1 MSGCRRLGML
11 ITVVVAAVVLGACD
25 WAQLGFGPQRTSYNP
40 YEPTLTES
48 SVQHMHVAWSAQ
60 CACDSR
66 TALVAGS
73 TVYLVEGDSSSVPY
87 TAAVR
92 AFDAGTGAPRWSTPL
107 GTVNVADVAAIANGL
122 VYVVVRPAIGSD
134 RLIALDATVGTSRW
148 STTPTAP
155 GTGPVALTAPVV
167 DGERVFVAATAS
179 DATEVWALDTAGH
192 AVWSAVPGGHL
203 FDVHDGLAADPGHTV
218 YVATFLTF
226 TGVPNHAL
234 IVTGYDEASG
244 AVHSAAQAALN
255 LPPAKLSFSDGLLV
269 GDASI
274 AAIHSFGPGA
284 FGLRP
289 GNGQVLWNLDILEL
303 AAAPGVVITQDPRSG
318 ATTARDVATGAAR
331 WTVTEFGSTAIAG
344 ALVYFGSGD
353 VRRLSDG
360 ALVATITAGPVTPS
374 GGHVFLTGNGRLT
387 ALMP

>member
-1 MSGCRRLGML
+1 MGECRRLRML

-40 YEPTLTES
+40 YEPALTES
-48 SVQHMHVAWSAQ
+48 SVQHMHVAWSAP

-73 TVYLVEGDSSSVPY
+73 TVYVVEGDSSSVPY

-92 AFDAGTGAPRWSTPL
+92 AFDAATGAPRWSTPL
-107 GTVNVADVAAIANGL
+107 GTVNGADVAAIANGL
-122 VYVVVRPAIGSD
+122 VYVLVRPATGSD
-134 RLIALDATVGTSRW
+134 RVVALDATVGTSRW

-155 GTGPVALTAPVV
+155 GTGPVALTVPVV
-167 DGERVFVAATAS
+167 DGEQAFVAATAS
-179 DATEVWALDTAGH
+179 DATQVWALDTAGH
-192 AVWSAVPGGHL
+192 AVWSAVPGGRL
-203 FDVHDGLAADPGHTV
+203 FDPHDGLAADPGHTV
-218 YVATFLTF
+218 YVPTYLIF

-234 IVTGYDEASG
+234 IVTGYDEATGKVRS
-244 AVHSAAQAALN
+244 AVQAALN
-255 LPPAKLSFSDGLLV
+255 LPPAKLSFSDGLLL

-274 AAIHSFGPGA
+274 AAIHGVGPGA
-284 FGLRP
+284 FALRP
-289 GNGQVLWNLDILEL
+289 DTGQVLWNVDILQL
-303 AAAPGVVITQDPRSG
+303 AVAPGVVITQDPRVG
-318 ATTARDVATGAAR
+318 ATTARDVATGTAR
-331 WTVTEFGSTAIAG
+331 WTATEFGSTAIAG
-344 ALVYFGSGD
+344 GLVYFGSGD

-360 ALVATITAGPVTPS
+360 ALVATITAGPATPS